1 MQRLVSL
8 NVSGPDFALRRMIY
22 SAARRFSLG
31 GALFSKTNF
40 LKRPGT
46 QTTATVFQHRV
57 HFSKSSGETKNE
69 KEEKIEANAAQKYL
83 SYIPGLGLSGLIMS
97 TSFFVADH
105 AGKLLLAAQ
114 GLQVEKS
121 PISGIPVAII
131 LGLAVNNMLTLP
143 KSIRPGTSFA
153 TTTTLRAGIVC
164 VGAKLSMLE
173 LFSAGLVDD
182 DE

>member
-1 MQRLVSL
+1 
-8 NVSGPDFALRRMIY
+8 
-22 SAARRFSLG
+22 
-31 GALFSKTNF
+31 
-40 LKRPGT
+40 
-46 QTTATVFQHRV
+46 
-57 HFSKSSGETKNE
+57 
-69 KEEKIEANAAQKYL
+69 
-83 SYIPGLGLSGLIMS
+83 MS

-173 LFSAGLVDD
+173 LFSAGLIGIPVVLVCVGTGLGFVRWFGNYLGLPPRMSSLIAAGTSICGVTAITAVAPAIKAKPHTKFHMRLQTWWHLGHWV
-182 DE
+182 